1 MLPGVDAG
9 MLSVLDD
16 KQRGVEWGVKPATT
30 VGCVSSV
37 DTGTGDTEWD
47 VMDVGLDKV

>member
-16 KQRGVEWGVKPATT
+16 KQRGVEWGVKSATT
-30 VGCVSSV
+30 VCCVSSV

-47 VMDVGLDKV
+47 VKVVGLDNV